1 MKNKKK
7 YQQIF
12 KEIFDVEDN
21 ELNDAF
27 NFKDIDTWDSFTHLT
42 LISDLEEAFDVM
54 FESDDILHFGGYMN
68 GMEILKRYGV
78 NFEE

>member
-1 MKNKKK
+1 MSNKEK

-12 KEIFDVEDN
+12 EEIFDVDSS
-21 ELNDAF
+21 ELNEGF
-27 NFKDIDTWDSFTHLT
+27 NFKDISNWDSFTHLT
-42 LISDLEEAFDVM
+42 LISELENTFEVM

-78 NFEE
+78 DFEK

>member
-1 MKNKKK
+1 MSNKEK

-12 KEIFDVEDN
+12 EEIFDVDSS
-21 ELNDAF
+21 ELNEGF
-27 NFKDIDTWDSFTHLT
+27 NFKDISNWDSFTHLT
-42 LISDLEEAFDVM
+42 LISELESTFEVM

-78 NFEE
+78 DFEK